1 MIDKQ
6 QVIYRPGS
14 MLAHREERFDQY
26 QVNLERGPLVSEYLA
41 LVREHFDGVA
51 DSTPTLI
58 SYHFRLK
65 LPDIGTLLMETIAE
79 RWFSKFLRHID
90 DVVRMQSK
98 HNSHWRVMKDNGIR
112 CFWSHDCKYDGPN
125 DVRVYLLAQGDKKP
139 TGACQNLLRMEI
151 DKSLRV
157 LVNQSTKELFDGEE
171 LLHVEAIIPTNSA
184 LDVVSTADDN
194 HQHLKELL
202 FYNMSLLALKPQHLT
217 KDDLAYV
224 SVLTSPFKCETKSG
238 SKNLKVM
245 YSSAKTG
252 EKKQDKWQT
261 PPEIFRQLNDEFH
274 FTLDAAAEAETA
286 LCGTYFT
293 EEDDALKQNWGE
305 HIVFCNPPYSKLR
318 AFAKKAYE
326 ESRRGATVV
335 MLVPARTDTKA
346 FHEYLSKGEVRFIK
360 GRLKFLQNGLEQD
373 AAPFPSMVS
382 VLGDDVDKKMGIVK
396 QASLHNTIM

>member
-14 MLAHREERFDQY
+14 MLAHREDRFDQY

-79 RWFSKFLRHID
+79 RWFSIFLKLID

-98 HNSHWRVMKDNGIR
+98 HNSHWRVMKGNGIR
-112 CFWSHDCKYDGPN
+112 CFWSHDCKFDGPN
-125 DVRVYLLAQGDKKP
+125 DVRVYLLAKGDVER
-139 TGACQNLLRMEI
+139 TAACQHLRRMDIE
-151 DKSLRV
+151 KYLRV
-157 LVNQSTKELFDGEE
+157 LVNQSTKELFDGEA
-171 LLHVEAIIPTNSA
+171 LLAVEAIIPTKSA
-184 LDVVSTADDN
+184 LAVVSTADDS

-224 SVLTSPFKCETKSG
+224 SVLTSPFKCETKND

-261 PPEIFRQLNDEFH
+261 PPGIFRQLNDEFQ
-274 FTLDAAAEAETA
+274 FTLDAAAEPETA

-293 EEDDALKQNWGE
+293 EEDDALKQDWHE

-326 ESRRGATVV
+326 ESRKGATVV

-346 FHEYLSKGEVRFIK
+346 FHEYLSKGEIRFIK
-360 GRLKFLQNGLEQD
+360 GRLKFLQNGQEQD
-373 AAPFPSMVS
+373 AAPFPSMVC
-382 VLGDDVDKKMGIVK
+382 VLGGGVDKKMDIVTKDVLK
-396 QASLHNTIM
+396 QT